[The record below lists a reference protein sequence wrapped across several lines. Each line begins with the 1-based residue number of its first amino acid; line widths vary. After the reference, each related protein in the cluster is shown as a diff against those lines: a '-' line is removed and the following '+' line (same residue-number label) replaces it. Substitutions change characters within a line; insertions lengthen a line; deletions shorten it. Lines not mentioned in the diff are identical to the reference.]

1 MSIRS
6 LAPLVGLAM
15 LAAGPALAAAGAGA
29 SSPTAWNGGFD
40 TYRANLMSCVARS
53 GPCDRGLLS
62 KDDRDYLTYE
72 MKGQRFDRRTA
83 EQVVDVRME
92 YYGREVPVI
101 RGHATGTRYP
111 DVAPAAAPSEGGG
124 IIGLRDGASA
134 DLGKLVPALAKGI
147 GSLVN

>member
-6 LAPLVGLAM
+6 LSPIVGLAM
-15 LAAGPALAAAGAGA
+15 LAAAPAFAATGPAPSA
-29 SSPTAWNGGFD
+29 TAWNGGSD
-40 TYRANLMSCVARS
+40 TYRANLLSCVARS

-62 KDDRDYLTYE
+62 QDDRDYLTYE
-72 MKGQRFDRRTA
+72 MRSQRFDRRTA

-101 RGHATGTRYP
+101 QGHATGTRYP
-111 DVAPAAAPSEGGG
+111 STTPASAPAEGGG